1 MITIHHL
8 IVKEII
14 HRKFNFSLSLLA
26 VTVAVGLAV
35 AFFTT
40 GEASKRETIRLMRD
54 MGYNLRII
62 AKDTNMDLFYATGY
76 SDKTFPVEYVEKFS
90 AQKGLL
96 YAHLLATLQKSI
108 EWRGHRAILTG
119 IAPEISPI
127 GKQKPSMIFKIAPG
141 TVYIGYELAQ
151 ALAIKPGDA
160 VEIMG
165 KAFTIENCLHEAGS
179 EDDIRIHANLSDVQS
194 LLQLDGL
201 INEIQALNCHC
212 VLEGV
217 EPLTLLREQLAKV
230 LPDTHVIQ
238 KRAIAD
244 ARTNQ
249 RVLMENYFA
258 LILPFILIVCAIWIG
273 TLALLNTHDR
283 KSEIGILRAL
293 GYGSW
298 KIAFLFLE
306 KAILVGLIGSV
317 LGFIFGTGIALIY
330 GADVFTVTFEKIQPI
345 YSLLIIS
352 IIAAP
357 VFTAVSSFIPAMIA
371 ATHDPAESLREE

>member
-1 MITIHHL
+1 MMTIHHL

-62 AKDTNMDLFYATGY
+62 AKDTDMDLFYATGY
-76 SDKTFPVEYVEKFS
+76 SDKTLPIDYVQKFS
-90 AQKGLL
+90 EQKGLL

-108 EWRGHRAILTG
+108 EWRGQRAILTG
-119 IAPEISPI
+119 IAPELSPV
-127 GKQKPSMIFKIAPG
+127 GKKKDSMIFEIKPG
-141 TVYIGYELAQ
+141 IVYIGYELAH
-151 ALAIKPGDA
+151 ALAIKNGDS

-165 KAFTIENCLHEAGS
+165 KKFTVEKCLSEAGS
-179 EDDIRIHANLSDVQS
+179 EDDIRIHANLNDVQN
-194 LLQLDGL
+194 LLQLDGR

-212 VLEGV
+212 VLKGV
-217 EPLTLLREQLAKV
+217 DPLALLREQLAKV

-249 RVLMENYFA
+249 RILMENYFA
-258 LILPFILIVCAIWIG
+258 LILPFILVVCAIWIG
-273 TLALLNTHDR
+273 TLALMNTRDR

-306 KAILVGLIGSV
+306 KAILIGLIGAF
-317 LGFIFGTGIALIY
+317 LGFMLGTCIAMTY
-330 GADVFTVTFEKIQPI
+330 GAEVFTVTFKKIQPI
-345 YSLLIIS
+345 YNLLVIF

-357 VFTAVSSFIPAMIA
+357 IFTAVSSFIPAMIA
-371 ATHDPAESLREE
+371 ATHDPAESLRED